1 MDLKERQLDP
11 ASAAQSGATV
21 WPGES
26 ARPMLPVYKV
36 EDQLRRRRYRS
47 LFARA
52 FLLIVDITM
61 INLAFV
67 AAYFLRFTVFRG
79 VDLSNGF
86 VDEPYSNFYALQI
99 AVTIGLIVTFY
110 LKGLYRLRTASPWA
124 KQFWIIASSTTSA
137 FAIFTALDYV
147 FRSTDLGI
155 DAQSRAVV
163 IFTWA
168 AVLTFVSLAR
178 LLVVGALVFIYRRGF
193 FLTKLLVVG
202 SGRLG
207 KLMMQQLAASPH
219 LGYRVIGF
227 VEDQEV
233 PLADFGRFTAL
244 GYIWELDQVIRGTRA
259 AQVIVALPSHDHQ
272 GILHA
277 ANICERAGAD
287 YKLVPDMYELSL
299 SRINVDTI
307 EGIPL
312 IGLRRGIA
320 NVFQLRVKRLCDILI
335 ASSVLLLGAPIWLL
349 VALAIKLDSP
359 GPILFSQQRI
369 GLRGEPFGFLKFRS
383 MRVDAEEA
391 LDTLRTT
398 QAERNLFKQKNDPR
412 RTRVGRFIR
421 PFSID
426 EAPQLINVLRGE
438 MSLIGPRPLPAV
450 ESTNYDDWEKGRFE
464 MKPGLTGLWQVRGR
478 SDIKFDEMIL
488 MDLYYIENWSLK
500 LDLQILLQTIP
511 AVHMRRGAY

>member
-1 MDLKERQLDP
+1 MDP
-11 ASAAQSGATV
+11 AIAAGSGATP
-21 WPGES
+21 WPAES
-26 ARPMLPVYKV
+26 ARPVLPVYKV
-36 EDQLRRRRYRS
+36 EDRIRRRRFQS
-47 LFARA
+47 LFARI
-52 FLLIVDITM
+52 FMILLDVMM
-61 INLAFV
+61 INLAFIT
-67 AAYFLRFTVFRG
+67 AYLLRFYVFRG

-86 VDEPYSNFYALQI
+86 VDEPYSSFYVLQ
-99 AVTIGLIVTFY
+99 VIVTAGLLITFS
-110 LKGLYRLRTASPWA
+110 LRGLYRLRTASSWA
-124 KQFWIIASSTTSA
+124 KQFWIIASATIAA
-137 FAIFTALDYV
+137 FAIFTALDYI

-163 IFTWA
+163 IFTCA
-168 AVLTFVSLAR
+168 MVIVFVSLAR
-178 LLVVGALVFIYRRGF
+178 LLVVTVLVSLYRRGF

-207 KLMMQQLAASPH
+207 KLTMQQIAASPR

-227 VEDQEV
+227 VEEQDG
-233 PLADFGRFTAL
+233 PLADFGRFKAL
-244 GYIWELDQVIRGTRA
+244 GYIWELDQVIRGTHA
-259 AQVIVALPSHDHQ
+259 AQVIVALPSHDHEA
-272 GILHA
+272 IMRT

-312 IGLRRGIA
+312 IGLRRDTV
-320 NVFQLRVKRLCDILI
+320 NQFQMRIKRLIDIVI
-335 ASSVLLLGAPIWLL
+335 ASSVLMIGSPLWLL
-349 VALAIKLDSP
+349 VALAIKLDSA
-359 GPILFSQQRI
+359 GPVLFSQQRI

-383 MRVDAEEA
+383 MRVDAEEV
-391 LDTLRTT
+391 LEKLRTT
-398 QAERNLFKQKNDPR
+398 TAERNLFKQKNDPR

-421 PFSID
+421 SFSID
-426 EAPQLINVLRGE
+426 EIPQLINVLRGE
-438 MSLIGPRPLPAV
+438 MSLIGPRPLPVV

-500 LDLQILLQTIP
+500 LDLQIIVQTIP
-511 AVHMRRGAY
+511 AVLMRRGAY

>member
-1 MDLKERQLDP
+1 MDLKERQVDP
-11 ASAAQSGATV
+11 ATAAGSGATV
-21 WPGES
+21 WPAES
-26 ARPMLPVYKV
+26 ARPVLPVYKV
-36 EDQLRRRRYRS
+36 EDRIRRRRYQS

-52 FLLIVDITM
+52 FLLILDLTM

-67 AAYFLRFTVFRG
+67 AAYFLRFTVFHG

-86 VDEPYSNFYALQI
+86 ADEPYSNFYVLQVV
-99 AVTIGLIVTFY
+99 VTVGLVLAFS

-124 KQFWIIASSTTSA
+124 KQFWIVASASTSA
-137 FAIFTALDYV
+137 FAVFTALDYLL
-147 FRSTDLGI
+147 RSTDLGI
-155 DAQSRAVV
+155 DAQSRSVV

-168 AVLTFVSLAR
+168 AVIAFVSLAR
-178 LLVVGALVFIYRRGF
+178 LFVVSSLVFLYRRGF

-202 SGRLG
+202 SGRQG

-227 VEDQEV
+227 LEDQDT
-233 PLADFGRFTAL
+233 PLAAFGRFKAL
-244 GYIWELDQVIRGTRA
+244 GYIWELDQALRATRA

-272 GILHA
+272 AILQT

-312 IGLRRGIA
+312 IGLRRDTV
-320 NVFQLRVKRLCDILI
+320 NQFQLRIKRLLDIVL
-335 ASSVLLLGAPIWLL
+335 ASSVLIIGAPIWLL

-359 GPILFSQQRI
+359 GPVLFSQQRS
-369 GLRGEPFGFLKFRS
+369 GYRGEHFDLLKFRS
-383 MRVDAEEA
+383 MQVETDKEPDGQRTHMLWRSVFKEKHD
-391 LDTLRTT
+391 LRI
-398 QAERNLFKQKNDPR
+398 
-412 RTRVGRFIR
+412 TRVGRLMR

-426 EAPQLINVLRGE
+426 EIPQLINILRGE
-438 MSLIGPRPLPAV
+438 MSLIGPRPV
-450 ESTNYDDWEKGRFE
+450 TVDRQSYEDWELARFN
-464 MKPGLTGLWQVRGR
+464 MRPGLTGLWQVRGR
-478 SDIKFDEMIL
+478 SNIKFAEMIL

-511 AVHMRRGAY
+511 TVVFRRGAY